1 MAHIVES
8 SAGAANLFAAAA
20 AAMDQDQDLSSHTIN
35 LLHPAH
41 LSPHMAV
48 VDRLQHHNWQT
59 DGSYY
64 KL

>member
-1 MAHIVES
+1 MICQ
-8 SAGAANLFAAAA
+8 
-20 AAMDQDQDLSSHTIN
+20 DQDQDLSSHTIN
-35 LLHPAH
+35 LLRPAH

-59 DGSYY
+59 EGSYY